1 MRALVL
7 IGTCVAGIALV
18 LGFTRFD
25 GNQASDRATKP
36 SLRVIGSAPV
46 KVRGAQFRPRESV
59 RLTAGKRSLRTNAN
73 GDGYFVVTIPGG
85 SRCDTLRV
93 LARGSAGSYAVVKLL
108 PQPAC
113 MPARSS

>member
-7 IGTCVAGIALV
+7 ICTCVAAIALV
-18 LGFTRFD
+18 LGFTQFNS
-25 GNQASDRATKP
+25 NQATAMKP
-36 SLRVIGSAPV
+36 SLRVISSAPL

-59 RLTAGKRSLRTNAN
+59 RLTAGKRSLRANAN

-93 LARGSAGSYAVVKLL
+93 LALGSAGSYAVVKLL